1 MGLTIEDVRRLAL
14 ALPGVEEGP
23 CYGTP
28 GFRVGKKLFA
38 RLRED
43 ETSLMVKVG
52 FEEREQLIASDPVR
66 FFTTD
71 HYRNYP
77 SVLLRLPEAAP
88 EDLAP
93 LLAHAWRQVAPKKL
107 LAQGPA
113 AP

>member
-1 MGLTIEDVRRLAL
+1 MGLTIDDVRRLAL

-52 FEEREQLIASDPVR
+52 FDERQHLIEADPAR
-66 FFTTD
+66 YYTTD
-71 HYRNYP
+71 HYRTYP
-77 SVLLRLPEAAP
+77 AVLVRLPAADAA
-88 EDLAP
+88 DLAP

-107 LAQGPA
+107 LAQGPQA
-113 AP
+113 